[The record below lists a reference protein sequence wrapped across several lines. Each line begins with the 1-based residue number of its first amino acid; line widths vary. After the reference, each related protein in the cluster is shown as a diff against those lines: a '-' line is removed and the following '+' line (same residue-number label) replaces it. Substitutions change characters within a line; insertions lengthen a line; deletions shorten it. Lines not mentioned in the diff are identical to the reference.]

1 MTYWKKYY
9 SYGYYKIYNHVRSC
23 RLHIVYS
30 LANRQGLFAY
40 VRTCKTGLDTTTKFM
55 VVVKS
60 LFNIVISSFP
70 DNMFY
75 HAWTWLLIY
84 HDGSNNVV
92 QVCSFIKPRAVC
104 SNMHEQACQQH
115 CSKQHRVS
123 KTVGSHLKRILANL
137 PNEVVLQIRY
147 PFLGPIGS
155 DSSTI
160 DTGIISHHFVHP
172 TEQPFHAWAT
182 VLASNFSQDVIRRA
196 ELTSGVT
203 RITTLSGVNVA

>member
-1 MTYWKKYY
+1 MGIIRFITM
-9 SYGYYKIYNHVRSC
+9 SEAV
-23 RLHIVYS
+23 VYILCTAWRIDKGCS
-30 LANRQGLFAY
+30 RMLEHAKPDSIQQP
-40 VRTCKTGLDTTTKFM
+40 
-55 VVVKS
+55 
-60 LFNIVISSFP
+60 SS
-70 DNMFY
+70 
-75 HAWTWLLIY
+75 WL
-84 HDGSNNVV
+84 SNNVV
-92 QVCSFIKPRAVC
+92 QVRSSIKPRAVC